1 MSMAGGIST
10 TGDGVVASINTT
22 PLVDV
27 MLVLLI
33 VFLITL
39 PVVARS
45 PVNLPRES
53 TVAVAETPETLTIT
67 VFADGRVSA
76 TGLETTDPDALAER
90 LAGLPRATPIHLRA
104 DERTRFQVVDG
115 VIAAVRRA
123 GFSKVG
129 LVTEPAGGGS

>member
-1 MSMAGGIST
+1 MAGGIST
-10 TGDGVVASINTT
+10 EGDGVVASINTT

-67 VFADGRVSA
+67 VYADGRVSA
-76 TGLETTDPDALAER
+76 PGLETTDPDALTER

-104 DERTRFQVVDG
+104 DERTRFEVVDG
-115 VIAAVRRA
+115 VIAAARRA

-129 LVTEPAGGGS
+129 LVTEPAGDGS